1 MPTCGFSK
9 PGALCPTGSH
19 TFWAISR
26 RHHTVTLGLTLLH
39 GGRPQGLSALSR
51 WLASVAGAT
60 HCALLLAEA
69 TLCGTLKSRVTES
82 SPYNHCPHPH
92 PRGQSLPTSPHSLAT
107 QRAGGQRRKLHLI
120 VDGGLAAGGQCPGG
134 RVDR

>member
-1 MPTCGFSK
+1 MLPCGFSK
-9 PGALCPTGSH
+9 PSALCPVGSH

-39 GGRPQGLSALSR
+39 GGWPQGFSALSR
-51 WLASVAGAT
+51 WLAGVAGAA

-69 TLCGTLKSRVTES
+69 TLCGTLKTGVTKS
-82 SPYNHCPHPH
+82 SLYDRCPHPY
-92 PRGQSLPTSPHSLAT
+92 PRGQSLPTSPHSLVT
-107 QRAGGQRRKLHLI
+107 QRAGGQRRKLHRI
-120 VDGGLAAGGQCPGG
+120 VDGGLAAGRQCPGG